1 MCALFLSLSEDTVKN
16 STIYHARTHT
26 HTQREREKANL
37 SLRLLLLLLPET
49 LSNDRSIEMR
59 FFMESS
65 FFLSKLDK
73 KALPCFF
80 FVGIF
85 RVIL

>member
-1 MCALFLSLSEDTVKN
+1 
-16 STIYHARTHT
+16 
-26 HTQREREKANL
+26 
-37 SLRLLLLLLPET
+37 
-49 LSNDRSIEMR
+49 DRSIEMR